1 MNTEQRVSNQSLEF
15 SLTPDESIPDIEYL
29 EQTLPR
35 NFIDDLKPEVIDI
48 DWTPQTLKYPRKET
62 SVYSYLMKAQEKFF
76 DFGSN
81 IIWLHLRALYIQRFW
96 KTHRVSH
103 WKWMSFIYWDKRKQ
117 VTPHLKKQDKGI

>member
-48 DWTPQTLKYPRKET
+48 D
-62 SVYSYLMKAQEKFF
+62 
-76 DFGSN
+76 
-81 IIWLHLRALYIQRFW
+81 
-96 KTHRVSH
+96 
-103 WKWMSFIYWDKRKQ
+103 
-117 VTPHLKKQDKGI
+117 